1 MPVCVSHHNR
11 KSKVLDSLLE
21 NSSFV
26 LAIWTRSDGIGMLE
40 KHRRM
45 FEVWLGW
52 CMEVHEEGCEM
63 HACKCTWGALAV
75 VAARAAAALSCV
87 RKT

>member
-1 MPVCVSHHNR
+1 
-11 KSKVLDSLLE
+11 
-21 NSSFV
+21 
-26 LAIWTRSDGIGMLE
+26 MLE

-52 CMEVHEEGCEM
+52 GMEVHEEGCEM

-75 VAARAAAALSCV
+75 VAARAAAAL
-87 RKT
+87 